1 MPAMNTGANDDSRDN
16 TGYGRRPSIEH
27 ANLPAKRTGGVWPV
41 ASLFLA
47 ATLWGLFWYPLRR
60 FEAHGLSGLWQSLF
74 IYCGTLV
81 AALPMLRG
89 GRWRELGHHRG
100 ALLVL
105 AVASGW
111 CNTAFILAML
121 AGHVVR
127 VLLLFYLSPV
137 WATLL
142 AVWLLGEHLTRIGV
156 LVLLLAMAGALIM
169 LWTPGMG
176 WPWPREAAD
185 WLALS
190 SGFAFALTNVMV
202 RRLQGVSVRAKT
214 VVAWLGVILTA
225 GVLILLRGPALG
237 PVAAPTWLA
246 AFAFGAIVM
255 VIMTVSVQ
263 YGVTHMPVHRSAIIL
278 LFELV
283 VGAVSA
289 QLLTDETVRL
299 HEWAGGLFIVCAA
312 YLSSRHATRDDR
324 DPH

>member
-1 MPAMNTGANDDSRDN
+1 MPAMDTDSDN
-16 TGYGRRPSIEH
+16 TDRGRPSIEQGS
-27 ANLPAKRTGGVWPV
+27 APAKPLGALWPV
-41 ASLFLA
+41 ASLLLA

-74 IYCGTLV
+74 IYCGTLA

-89 GRWRELGHHRG
+89 RWRELGRDPRS
-100 ALLVL
+100 LLVL
-105 AVASGW
+105 ALASGW

-121 AGHVVR
+121 DGHVVR

-142 AVWLLGEHLTRIGV
+142 AVWLLGEHLTRVGVVV
-156 LVLLLAMAGALIM
+156 LVLAMAGALTM
-169 LWTPGMG
+169 LWTPGLG

-190 SGFAFALTNVMV
+190 SGLGFALTNVMV
-202 RRLQGVSVRAKT
+202 RRLQTVSVRIKT
-214 VVAWLGVILTA
+214 VVAWVGVILMA
-225 GVLILLRGPALG
+225 GVLILARGAPLG
-237 PVAAPTWLA
+237 EVGAPVWLTA
-246 AFAFGAIVM
+246 MAFGAVVM
-255 VIMTVSVQ
+255 VVMTLSVQ

-289 QLLTDETVRL
+289 GLLTDETVQA
-299 HEWAGGLFIVCAA
+299 HEWAGGMLIVCAA
-312 YLSSRHATRDDR
+312 YLSSRHATRDDHE
-324 DPH
+324 PH

>member
-1 MPAMNTGANDDSRDN
+1 MNTGADSD
-16 TGYGRRPSIEH
+16 TQKSGGHGRRPSIEQGP
-27 ANLPAKRTGGVWPV
+27 APAKPLEALWPV
-41 ASLFLA
+41 ASLLLA

-60 FEAHGLSGLWQSLF
+60 FEANGLSGLWQSLF

-89 GRWRELGHHRG
+89 RWRELGRDPG
-100 ALLVL
+100 ALIVL
-105 AVASGW
+105 AAASGW

-121 AGHVVR
+121 DGHVVR

-142 AVWLLGEHLTRIGV
+142 AVWLLGEHLTRVGV
-156 LVLLLAMAGALIM
+156 LVLILAMAGALIM

-176 WPWPREAAD
+176 LPWPREVAD

-190 SGFAFALTNVMV
+190 SGFGFALTNVMV
-202 RRLQGVSVRAKT
+202 RRMQVVSVRVKT
-214 VVAWLGVILTA
+214 VVAWVGVILMAGALIVIRGAPLGDVASPVWLTA
-225 GVLILLRGPALG
+225 L
-237 PVAAPTWLA
+237 
-246 AFAFGAIVM
+246 AFGAVVM
-255 VIMTVSVQ
+255 VVMTLSVQ

-289 QLLTDETVRL
+289 GLLTNETVQL
-299 HEWAGGLFIVCAA
+299 HEWAGGIFIVGAA
-312 YLSSRHATRDDR
+312 YLSSRHATRDDHE
-324 DPH
+324 PH